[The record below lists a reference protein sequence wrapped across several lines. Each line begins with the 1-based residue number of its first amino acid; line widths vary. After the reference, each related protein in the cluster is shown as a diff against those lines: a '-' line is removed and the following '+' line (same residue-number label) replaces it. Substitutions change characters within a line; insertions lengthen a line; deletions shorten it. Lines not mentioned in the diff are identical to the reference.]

1 MMQISKKTKPKGKK
15 RIKKRFVLLFLI
27 FTYVSACFGQQFYR
41 INNMDKEIEDYLA
54 VKNEIINEQESLKK
68 EIALL
73 ENDSYIERIARED
86 LGLIKPGE
94 TLLVPGEQ
102 GNLPEAKPIKELE
115 NNIH

>member
-1 MMQISKKTKPKGKK
+1 MRDKSKPKSKY
-15 RIKKRFVLLFLI
+15 RVKKRFFLLCAVFI
-27 FTYVSACFGQQFYR
+27 YICGSFGHQFYR
-41 INNMDKEIEDYLA
+41 INNIDQEIQSYLQVKKELLQ
-54 VKNEIINEQESLKK
+54 EQEHLKA

-73 ENDSYIERIARED
+73 ENKSYIERIARED

-102 GNLPEAKPIKELE
+102 GNMPEVKPLKDLK